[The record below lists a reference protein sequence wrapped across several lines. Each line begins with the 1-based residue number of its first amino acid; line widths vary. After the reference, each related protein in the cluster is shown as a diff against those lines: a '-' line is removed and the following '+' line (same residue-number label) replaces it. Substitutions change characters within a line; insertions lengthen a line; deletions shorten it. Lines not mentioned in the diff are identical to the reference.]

1 LENEDLASLIVV
13 APTVIAE
20 GALAGDLRQ
29 ASPLSLPAAT
39 TTVTPLFVNLAIAP
53 LLESLSLDLKGR
65 ESTPYQQ

>member
-1 LENEDLASLIVV
+1 MENEDLASLIVV

-39 TTVTPLFVNLAIAP
+39 TTVTPLFVNLAIAASIDAEAP
-53 LLESLSLDLKGR
+53 PPKDIF
-65 ESTPYQQ
+65 TTA